1 MRNPGIMVCLVGTAA
16 LASIAGGCSSGSKI
30 QTASNT
36 FTLEPY
42 QQINLA
48 VSGQNGELLIEN
60 RGAGQVAVRVPQDEA
75 AIEPSESYTTGV
87 DGPMI
92 VEFYNAS
99 RMPTKIRYTGSGI
112 EPLQMSMLE

>member
-1 MRNPGIMVCLVGTAA
+1 MMCLVGTAA

-30 QTASNT
+30 QTSSNT

-48 VSGQNGELLIEN
+48 VSGHDGELLIEN
-60 RGAGQVAVRVPQDEA
+60 NGNGQVAVRVPQNEA
-75 AIEPSESYTTGV
+75 SIEPTEAYTMGV
-87 DGPMI
+87 DGSMI